1 MQRLKLALGLQ
12 QLGLGLLQLDLL
24 LGDLVRLARDPGA
37 LQIRQTLLHL
47 LLLLGNLLLLLLEEP
62 GICAMGLD
70 VAQGLLQAR
79 HLLRVIV
86 RPGEAQ
92 LLGHCLM
99 PGLAADVFT
108 AIGLSG
114 QQQ

>member
-1 MQRLKLALGLQ
+1 MLKA
-12 QLGLGLLQLDLL
+12 
-24 LGDLVRLARDPGA
+24 VIVAPSR
-37 LQIRQTLLHL
+37 
-47 LLLLGNLLLLLLEEP
+47 GNWR
-62 GICAMGLD
+62 D
-70 VAQGLLQAR
+70 VAQGLLQTR

-92 LLGHCLM
+92 LLGHRLM

>member
-1 MQRLKLALGLQ
+1 
-12 QLGLGLLQLDLL
+12 
-24 LGDLVRLARDPGA
+24 
-37 LQIRQTLLHL
+37 
-47 LLLLGNLLLLLLEEP
+47 
-62 GICAMGLD
+62 MGLD

-92 LLGHCLM
+92 LLDHCLM

-108 AIGLSG
+108 AISLSG